1 MAAPAGFRVRGVAA
15 AVEAGA
21 AAAALDLR
29 YGLIFDIDFD
39 GAVWRATRR
48 DGTGT
53 LICALNP
60 DDLAV
65 RMRAA
70 FAGSPW

>member
-1 MAAPAGFRVRGVAA
+1 MTGRDGIAA

-21 AAAALDLR
+21 AAAALELGF
-29 YGLIFDIDFD
+29 GLIFAIDFD
-39 GAVWRATRR
+39 GAIWRATRR

-53 LICALNP
+53 LISALTP
-60 DDLAV
+60 GDLAV

-70 FAGSPW
+70 WDGSPW